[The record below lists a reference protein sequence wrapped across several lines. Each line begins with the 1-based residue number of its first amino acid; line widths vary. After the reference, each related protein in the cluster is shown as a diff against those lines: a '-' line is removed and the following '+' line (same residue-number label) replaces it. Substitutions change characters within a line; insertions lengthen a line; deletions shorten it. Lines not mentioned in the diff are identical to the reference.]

1 MTLVISI
8 IVIFLCLLL
17 LYNNFSV
24 NKNALYICSSLIFM
38 CLIGMLHHFTIIE
51 PNRFWMAVLMGHII
65 PLTYLIGPFL
75 YFYTRNTLTA
85 SFQLRKWDYLHF
97 LPFAISLISLLPYF
111 LTDFDTKLR
120 LAQSLIDQPAAILKI
135 NISFLYPN
143 YINIMLRPIGLL
155 FYSIVCLLLVFQFIK
170 TNKSANPNKKIL
182 SIPINWLIVVNFILV
197 LMAIGYSQLTIH
209 FFNTAND
216 TITRANINQSKSP
229 ISYILSLCF
238 GLVPVLM
245 LLFPEILYGFEKFK
259 KQPKPK
265 IIPLKVEHEA
275 MIGTAEA
282 IVVYI
287 SKEENLRNLSFSVRD
302 ICKAL
307 EIKSQDV
314 DYCFKMILKTKF
326 ITLKKELRV
335 ALAQKELSNVNL
347 LSHSME
353 AIWMNAG
360 FSSKTSFFVA
370 FKEVTG
376 TTPLEFLKS

>member
-1 MTLVISI
+1 
-8 IVIFLCLLL
+8 
-17 LYNNFSV
+17 
-24 NKNALYICSSLIFM
+24 M
-38 CLIGMLHHFTIIE
+38 CLIGMLHHFTVNE
-51 PNRFWMAVLMGHII
+51 PNRFWMAVFMGHII
-65 PLTYLIGPFL
+65 PLTFLIGPFL

-143 YINIMLRPIGLL
+143 YINIILRPIGLL

-170 TNKSANPNKKIL
+170 TNKSAIANKML
-182 SIPINWLIVVNFILV
+182 VNIPINWLIVINSILV

-216 TITRANINQSKSP
+216 SITRVNINQSKSP

-265 IIPLKVEHEA
+265 IIPLKAEHEA

-287 SKEENLRNLSFSVRD
+287 SKEENLRNPSFSVRD
-302 ICKAL
+302 ISKAL